1 MEKVKMA
8 DTAQGFNEAYQ
19 TLKANAEKLRNQD
32 DLDIDALVPIV
43 QQSAAAYAVCKERI
57 AAVRA
62 VLAEHLNDADGISES
77 TE

>member
-1 MEKVKMA
+1 MA
-8 DTAQGFNEAYQ
+8 DSQVQGFNEAYQ

-62 VLAEHLNDADGISES
+62 VLAEHLKEDAGLGDAAE
-77 TE
+77 